1 VSSAIS
7 PAPGS
12 GAQAARNLNLSG
24 TTGLAAVSTLGC
36 KINSI
41 ESVAMAQDLAKDQW
55 KLVSPTEYAD
65 LYVINSCT
73 VTAEADRQ
81 TRQAVRRALRQ
92 NPLAQVVVTGCYA
105 QNEADECAAIPGVSL
120 VLGSDQKYAVAKFV
134 RTLRTADESGRV
146 PVHIDRLTSLPAA
159 LLNGFDSRSRAFVQ
173 VQQGCDQSCSF
184 CVIHRARGPS
194 RSFAES
200 HVLRQ
205 IQTFVDS
212 GYREVVICGVDLG
225 SYTAGKVSDEFDL
238 PLTSLLRKIADLP
251 GSFRVR
257 LSSIDPVHL
266 TDDLLDVLSDGSRFC
281 PYLHVSMQSGSTL
294 ILKRMKRRYDREFL
308 MDRLSAAREHIGGL
322 VLGADVMA
330 GFPTESE
337 QDFEDSLDVINS
349 AEIIYPHVFCFSG
362 RPGTPAARIPRQI
375 QKVERRRR
383 AGILRDAGQTL
394 RREALNRMTGQ
405 SGRLIVERSDPG
417 EKPGVYHGRLANYMP
432 VRLEDPENA
441 SPTEICVRI
450 QGVDGDVLVARV
462 SPSE

>member
-1 VSSAIS
+1 VPPSAS
-7 PAPGS
+7 FAPDPRAQGS
-12 GAQAARNLNLSG
+12 GLPESPR
-24 TTGLAAVSTLGC
+24 LAAVTTLGC
-36 KINSI
+36 KINSV
-41 ESVAMAQDLAKDQW
+41 ESAAMAQDLARDQW
-55 KLVSPTEYAD
+55 QLVGAAEYAD

-105 QNEADECAAIPGVSL
+105 QNQAEECAAIPGVSL
-120 VLGSDQKYAVAKFV
+120 VLGNDHKRAVAKFV
-134 RTLRTADESGRV
+134 RTLTTPDSQEEV
-146 PVHIDRLTSLPAA
+146 PVRVDRLTSLPGA

-173 VQQGCDQSCSF
+173 IQQGCDQSCTF

-194 RSFAES
+194 RSFSEA
-200 HVLRQ
+200 HILRQ

-212 GYREVVICGVDLG
+212 GFPEVVICGVDLG
-225 SYTAGKVSDEFDL
+225 SYAADRAGDHSDL
-238 PLTSLLRKIADLP
+238 PLTSLLGKIVDLP

-266 TDDLLDVLSDGSRFC
+266 TDDLLGVLSDSNRFC

-308 MDRLSAAREHIGGL
+308 LERLSVARERIDGL

-337 QDFEDSLDVINS
+337 QDHADSLDVINR
-349 AEIIYPHVFCFSG
+349 AQIIYPHVFCFSG
-362 RPGTPAARIPRQI
+362 RPGTPAARIPRQVPR
-375 QKVERRRR
+375 VERRQRAAILRR
-383 AGILRDAGQTL
+383 AGERLRQDAFKGMMGRQ
-394 RREALNRMTGQ
+394 
-405 SGRLIVERSDPG
+405 GRLIVERSDTG
-417 EKPGVYHGRLANYMP
+417 EKPGAYHGRLENYMP
-432 VRLEDPENA
+432 VRLRDPQNA
-441 SPTEICVRI
+441 LAPEVLVDIC
-450 QGVDGDVLVARV
+450 GAADDVLIARV

>member
-1 VSSAIS
+1 
-7 PAPGS
+7 
-12 GAQAARNLNLSG
+12 
-24 TTGLAAVSTLGC
+24 
-36 KINSI
+36 
-41 ESVAMAQDLAKDQW
+41 MAQDLAKDQW
-55 KLVSPTEYAD
+55 KLVGPAEYAD

-105 QNEADECAAIPGVSL
+105 QNEAEECAAIPGVSL
-120 VLGSDQKYAVAKFV
+120 VLGNDQKRAVAKFA
-134 RTLRTADESGRV
+134 RTLKRPDEPGRV

-159 LLNGFDSRSRAFVQ
+159 LLNGFDSRSRAFLQ
-173 VQQGCDQSCSF
+173 VQQGCDQSCTF

-194 RSFAES
+194 RSFAEA

-225 SYTAGKVSDEFDL
+225 SYTTGEVSDEVDL

-266 TDDLLDVLSDGSRFC
+266 TDDLLDLLSDGSRFC

-294 ILKRMKRRYDREFL
+294 ILKRMKRRYGRESL
-308 MDRLSAAREHIGGL
+308 IDRLSAARQRIGGL
-322 VLGADVMA
+322 VLGADVMT

-337 QDFEDSLDVINS
+337 RDFTDSLEVIKS
-349 AEIIYPHVFCFSG
+349 AQIIYPHVFCFSG

-375 QKVERRRR
+375 ERVERRRR
-383 AGILRDAGQTL
+383 ASILRDAGQTL
-394 RREALNRMTGQ
+394 RCEALNRMVGQ
-405 SGRLIVERSDPG
+405 HGSLIMERPDAA
-417 EKPGVYHGRLANYMP
+417 EKPGAYHGRLANYMP

-441 SPTEICVRI
+441 CLTEICVQI
-450 QGVDGDVLVARV
+450 QGVDSDVLVARV